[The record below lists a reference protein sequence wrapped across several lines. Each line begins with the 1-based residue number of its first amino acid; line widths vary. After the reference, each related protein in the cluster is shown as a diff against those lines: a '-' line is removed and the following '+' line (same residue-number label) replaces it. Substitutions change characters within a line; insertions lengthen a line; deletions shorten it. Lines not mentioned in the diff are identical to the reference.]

1 MTEVPSAPPVAESLQ
16 PLIEAVRGIVAAT
29 GSIPSERAIA
39 EQLRVKRH
47 RLRRALEALRAKGE
61 LEPSRIGRRPASEIR
76 LGGDLAIDT
85 NPIEIIELRTVLEP
99 ALARFAALRASPAE
113 IERIGRA
120 ALTPPGTEPG
130 SVDLA
135 FHRAVASGSRNSLA
149 ADVYALLRHVAT
161 DARLRLGDADERRS
175 CPNRIAERDA
185 EHQAIARAIA
195 ARDPDVAEQAMRD
208 HLGAVQRQILGR
220 LGPLFRAR

>member
-1 MTEVPSAPPVAESLQ
+1 MTVAVPLDGRSLEPLIAAIRGMVAE
-16 PLIEAVRGIVAAT
+16 T

-39 EQLRVKRH
+39 EQLQVKRH
-47 RLRRALEALRAKGE
+47 RLRRALETLRASGE

-76 LGGDLAIDT
+76 FGGDLAGDT
-85 NPIEIIELRTVLEP
+85 NPIEIIELRSVLEP
-99 ALARFAALRASPAE
+99 ALARFAAVRASPAE

-120 ALTPPGTEPG
+120 ALTPPGAEPG

-135 FHRAVASGSRNSLA
+135 FHRAVAAGSRNSLA
-149 ADVYALLRHVAT
+149 SEFYALLRHVAT
-161 DARLRLGDADERRS
+161 DARLRLGESDESRR

-195 ARDPDVAEQAMRD
+195 ARDPDAAEHAMRD

-220 LGPLFRAR
+220 LGPPFRTG

>member
-1 MTEVPSAPPVAESLQ
+1 MTQTASAPLEGKSLEPLIDAIRGMVAE
-16 PLIEAVRGIVAAT
+16 T
-29 GSIPSERAIA
+29 GSIPSERVIA

-76 LGGDLAIDT
+76 VGGDLAVDT

-99 ALARFAALRASPAE
+99 ALARFAAVRASPAE

-120 ALTPPGTEPG
+120 AQTPPGAEPG
-130 SVDLA
+130 SIDLA

-149 ADVYALLRHVAT
+149 AEVYALLRHVAT
-161 DARLRLGDADERRS
+161 DARLRFGDTDERRR

-195 ARDPDVAEQAMRD
+195 ARDPDAAEQAMRD

-220 LGPLFRAR
+220 LGPPFRTR